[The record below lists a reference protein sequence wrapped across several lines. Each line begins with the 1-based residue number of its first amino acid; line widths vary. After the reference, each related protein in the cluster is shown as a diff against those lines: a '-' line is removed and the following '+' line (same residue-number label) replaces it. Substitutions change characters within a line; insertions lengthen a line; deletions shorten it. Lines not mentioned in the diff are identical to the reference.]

1 MKNKLNFVV
10 INDYVCTYTLNLES
24 CRYCEQLKKHLLSI
38 YSTIASISK
47 KSLQKILTKNKKKT
61 KQKKYIFC
69 FKFKRCYKQFRFR

>member
-47 KSLQKILTKNKKKT
+47 KSLQKHFNQ
-61 KQKKYIFC
+61 KQKKNETKKIYFL
-69 FKFKRCYKQFRFR
+69 F